1 METIEI
7 EIKKDFVKSLM
18 ESLEKD
24 DAIKIIGKKNVPSS
38 FNAALLVGSWP
49 KQSIAEIDETISKMR
64 DEWDRGF

>member
-7 EIKKDFVKSLM
+7 EIKKDYVKSLM

-24 DAIKIIGKKNVPSS
+24 DAIKIIGKKQDAARFNPSS
-38 FNAALLVGSWP
+38 LVGSWP
-49 KQSIAEIDETISKMR
+49 KQSIEEIDETISKMR

>member
-24 DAIKIIGKKNVPSS
+24 DAIKIIGKKNVTSS